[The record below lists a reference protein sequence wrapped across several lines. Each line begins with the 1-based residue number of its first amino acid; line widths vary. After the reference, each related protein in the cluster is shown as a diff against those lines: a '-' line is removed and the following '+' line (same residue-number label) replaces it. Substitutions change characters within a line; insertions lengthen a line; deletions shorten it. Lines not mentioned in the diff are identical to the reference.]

1 MDEFP
6 PLNAESAPVVAP
18 GRVTPAGVS
27 IPAVSAHSEPGQNV
41 SSSAGSSS
49 RRRPPRD
56 AVRGQSLGSSLR
68 GAASKPQRPESTR
81 HSSDRSKVKPA
92 PPRPL
97 SPPTSVIVG
106 DSIIRQVRLSNAVTH
121 CLPGS
126 TVAVILNKL
135 PELLHSLPSTVTK
148 IIVHVGCNDIA
159 RKLSELTKADF
170 RDLFSF
176 LRTTGQSVFISG
188 PIPSLAR
195 GDERFSRVLSLHTWL
210 NHACRD
216 FDLTYIDNFNLF
228 WNRHSHYKLDG
239 VHPNL
244 LCSRMLAFNLQHA
257 VLHAAHTVTSAARD

>member
-18 GRVTPAGVS
+18 GRVTPAGVSIPAAEACGPVPVAPAADS

-68 GAASKPQRPESTR
+68 GAASKAQRPESTR

-97 SPPTSVIVG
+97 SPPTSVIMG

-135 PELLHSLPSTVTK
+135 PELFALPALHS
-148 IIVHVGCNDIA
+148 H
-159 RKLSELTKADF
+159 
-170 RDLFSF
+170 
-176 LRTTGQSVFISG
+176 
-188 PIPSLAR
+188 
-195 GDERFSRVLSLHTWL
+195 
-210 NHACRD
+210 
-216 FDLTYIDNFNLF
+216 
-228 WNRHSHYKLDG
+228 
-239 VHPNL
+239 
-244 LCSRMLAFNLQHA
+244 
-257 VLHAAHTVTSAARD
+257 